1 MTRWA
6 LLVVLV
12 AILLLGVV
20 SDSMA
25 SPQFQQVVQ
34 LRLSAARTAAPT
46 SLDLVLRIEDPG
58 EPWGRPADKVT
69 VQLPA
74 GSAYNARGASHCQPA
89 ATIEETM
96 CPPGS
101 LLGGKPSGHYFE
113 YAGLPVPTGWSCDG
127 GAQYM
132 HRKGGLIMN
141 FVSAICPPG
150 IIPGHV
156 LFDGSVSKK
165 GLFTVDLPRLGPP
178 EHPLPLQ
185 FWRLHI
191 RRSVRQG
198 VPLLRTP
205 KTCNPRK
212 DWRAR
217 TTVSYEDG
225 SRESTTTRLN
235 CRPRE

>member
-1 MTRWA
+1 MTRLV
-6 LLVVLV
+6 LLAVLT
-12 AILLLGVV
+12 ATLLLGVV
-20 SDSMA
+20 SDSTA
-25 SPQFQQVVQ
+25 SPQFQQFVL

-58 EPWGRPADKVT
+58 EPWGRPADKVA
-69 VQLPA
+69 VRLPA
-74 GSAYNARGASHCQPA
+74 GSAYDARGASHCQPA
-89 ATIEETM
+89 DTIEQTM

-101 LLGGKPSGHYFE
+101 LLGGKPGGYYFE
-113 YAGLPVPTGWSCDG
+113 YAGLPQPTGWSCGG

-132 HRKGGLIMN
+132 HRKGGLILN
-141 FVSAICPPG
+141 FVSGLCPV
-150 IIPGHV
+150 ISGHV
-156 LFDGSVSKK
+156 LFDGTVSKK
-165 GLFTVDLPRLGPP
+165 GLLTIDLPRLGPP
-178 EHPLPLQ
+178 QYPLPLQ
-185 FWRLHI
+185 FWRLQI

-225 SRESTTTRLN
+225 SRVSTVTRLN
-235 CRPRE
+235 CRPRK